1 MIAALAFFRRSTS
14 RGTTVPL
21 AVLACALEAQ
31 HAWMA
36 DGMDGMRTVLLVVA
50 ARQVARVCVRRQL
63 LSLATSVGGSSVQ
76 AEVGAGLC
84 AIMIAHLFIWRVH
97 ATCLPQASNEK
108 HSRHEPAAQG
118 RYQNRTVLLP
128 DWWRRRRRRR
138 HEQTCDA
145 VDERHIASDNSL
157 RTLSAHDRGKQG
169 VGRGMCALAR
179 FPPLLTSIPR

>member
-1 MIAALAFFRRSTS
+1 VIAALAFFRRSTS

-179 FPPLLTSIPR
+179 FPPLLTSI